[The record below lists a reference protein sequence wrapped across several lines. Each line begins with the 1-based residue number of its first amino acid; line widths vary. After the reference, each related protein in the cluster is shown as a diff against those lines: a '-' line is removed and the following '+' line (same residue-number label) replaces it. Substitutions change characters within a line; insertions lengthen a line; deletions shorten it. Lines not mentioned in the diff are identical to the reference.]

1 MSVSGKKTR
10 QMASTVRTI
19 LVAIAIV
26 VSAMPVYS
34 AHAAPESA
42 RPEVLTAAQS
52 VLAVV
57 GSQGADLLDAPNG
70 KVVES
75 LTTGTIVT
83 AQGRSGDNQWVV
95 GTTGSGKVGWIAA
108 EDLVIFGIESLPVMM
123 ESAPAPGGAP
133 AASSAADAP
142 TPTALPPTPTPVPP
156 TPVPPTPTPVPP
168 TPTPVPP
175 TPTPVPPTPTPVP
188 PTPTPEAPAATQAS
202 PTATPRTTRVIQSAP
217 VSEVIAVVGAD
228 GADLLST
235 PGGSK
240 QRTLPV
246 GSAMTANGRSGDGA
260 WLRVR
265 LSNAINGWVGT
276 EQVVVFNVDALPVVD
291 GFQKTAAAPAAPVD
305 VTATEV
311 ISETISE
318 TGATEEMAASE
329 TITQTAPVT
338 VPEALTAA
346 VVEAPLVDSASA
358 QVAARPAP
366 PNDGRPTAV
375 VQMTDSRL
383 NIRSGPGVEY
393 GIVGKAQPREAFTL
407 LGRNEAGDW
416 LQIELP
422 ENEGGLGWVAARF
435 VTTST
440 PVQELPVSSD
450 VSKAAPVAAMPA
462 PAPASSAA
470 PTPASATEPVQTDAA
485 PAPAVAP
492 PSVVKTGPTGLSGK
506 IVFQDGNNNIFLYNL
521 ASGELRQ
528 LTTGYDPAFS
538 PDGSKVAFNRGGG
551 ADNGIYVIN
560 IDGSGE
566 RKIWGEGEILRAP
579 KWSPDGKWIVF
590 SRLAGSYK
598 CFDLEFIGCK
608 SLKQLIREFPFLIFP
623 EARRAF
629 LKDAERKEF
638 PNWGLSRVASDGSG
652 SFRDI
657 VALDSAI
664 APDWNEAGIVYQS
677 AAGIEVTQ
685 DKPVAE
691 TRAVFQEDWDWDPD
705 WQPNGGRIL
714 FQSKEGSH
722 WEIWSVTPE
731 GTGIFAL
738 TRPETTLVDQLPS
751 NTAPAWSPD
760 GKSVVYVSNRQADE
774 EAGAWR
780 LWTMDA
786 GGGNKRPLPIDVPIE
801 YTFGT
806 EQMADWGR

>member
-1 MSVSGKKTR
+1 
-10 QMASTVRTI
+10 
-19 LVAIAIV
+19 
-26 VSAMPVYS
+26 
-34 AHAAPESA
+34 
-42 RPEVLTAAQS
+42 
-52 VLAVV
+52 
-57 GSQGADLLDAPNG
+57 
-70 KVVES
+70 
-75 LTTGTIVT
+75 
-83 AQGRSGDNQWVV
+83 
-95 GTTGSGKVGWIAA
+95 
-108 EDLVIFGIESLPVMM
+108 
-123 ESAPAPGGAP
+123 
-133 AASSAADAP
+133 
-142 TPTALPPTPTPVPP
+142 
-156 TPVPPTPTPVPP
+156 
-168 TPTPVPP
+168 
-175 TPTPVPPTPTPVP
+175 
-188 PTPTPEAPAATQAS
+188 
-202 PTATPRTTRVIQSAP
+202 

-228 GADLLST
+228 GADLFFA
-235 PGGSK
+235 PDGSK

-246 GSAMTANGRSGDGA
+246 GTAMTVDGRSRDGA

-265 LSNAINGWVGT
+265 MANAASGWVDA
-276 EQVVVFNVDALPVVD
+276 ESVVVFNVDGLPVID
-291 GFQKTAAAPAAPVD
+291 GLQQVAAAPAEMTPSEPISETVAAEEMPVSETVTQSVSMTVTQTTS
-305 VTATEV
+305 VTATEPV
-311 ISETISE
+311 SE
-318 TGATEEMAASE
+318 G
-329 TITQTAPVT
+329 
-338 VPEALTAA
+338 
-346 VVEAPLVDSASA
+346 SARRSLRQSLHRWPHA
-358 QVAARPAP
+358 HTPQ
-366 PNDGRPTAV
+366 NDGRPTAV

-383 NIRSGPGVEY
+383 NIRSGPGVDY
-393 GIVGKAQPREAFTL
+393 SIVGKARSRVKHSLCWHATRPAIGCRSNCQRT
-407 LGRNEAGDW
+407 R
-416 LQIELP
+416 
-422 ENEGGLGWVAARF
+422 GGFGWVAARF
-435 VTTST
+435 VTTSA

-450 VSKAAPVAAMPA
+450 ISAAPARAAVVTPPVVAVAA
-462 PAPASSAA
+462 PAPASAAAPQIDAASAA
-470 PTPASATEPVQTDAA
+470 PASA
-485 PAPAVAP
+485 VAQ

-506 IVFQDGNNNIFLYNL
+506 IVFQDGNNNIYLYNL
-521 ASGELRQ
+521 VAGELRR

-560 IDGSGE
+560 VDGSGE

-598 CFDLEFIGCK
+598 CYDVEFIGCK
-608 SLKQLIREFPFLIFP
+608 SLKQLIQDFPFLIFP

-629 LKDAERKEF
+629 LKDVERKEF

-801 YTFGT
+801 YTFAT

>member
-1 MSVSGKKTR
+1 MVLT
-10 QMASTVRTI
+10 ACII
-19 LVAIAIV
+19 LVAMVITA
-26 VSAMPVYS
+26 SALPVY
-34 AHAAPESA
+34 AADAAPASLA
-42 RPEVLTAAQS
+42 PAANPAAQS

-57 GSQGADLLDAPNG
+57 GSQGADMLDAPNG
-70 KVVES
+70 NVVES

-83 AQGRSGDNQWVV
+83 AQGRSSDNQWVV
-95 GTTGSGKVGWIAA
+95 GSTGNGRVGWIAA
-108 EDLVIFGIESLPVMM
+108 DDLVIFGIESLPVMIDN
-123 ESAPAPGGAP
+123 APAPAAP
-133 AASSAADAP
+133 AASGSADAP
-142 TPTALPPTPTPVPP
+142 AAAATPTATAL
-156 TPVPPTPTPVPP
+156 PPTPTPVPP

-175 TPTPVPPTPTPVP
+175 TPTPVPPTPTPVLPTPTPVP
-188 PTPTPEAPAATQAS
+188 PTPTAVAPAATLAS
-202 PTATPRTTRVIQSAP
+202 PTATPRTARVVQSSP

-228 GADLLST
+228 GADLFFA
-235 PGGSK
+235 PDGSK

-246 GSAMTANGRSGDGA
+246 GTAMTVDGRSRDGA

-265 LSNAINGWVGT
+265 MANAASGWVDA
-276 EQVVVFNVDALPVVD
+276 ESVVVFNVDGLPVID
-291 GFQKTAAAPAAPVD
+291 GLQQVAAAPAEMTPSEPISETVAAEEMPVSETVTQSVSMTVTQTTS
-305 VTATEV
+305 VTATEPV
-311 ISETISE
+311 SEAVAPIS
-318 TGATEEMAASE
+318 
-329 TITQTAPVT
+329 
-338 VPEALTAA
+338 AA
-346 VVEAPLVDSASA
+346 VPA
-358 QVAARPAP
+358 QVAARPTP
-366 PNDGRPTAV
+366 QNDGRPTAV

-383 NIRSGPGVEY
+383 NIRSGPGVDY
-393 GIVGKAQPREAFTL
+393 SIVGKAQPREAFTL
-407 LGRNEAGDW
+407 LARNEAGDW

-422 ENEGGLGWVAARF
+422 ENEGGFGWVAARF
-435 VTTST
+435 VTTSA

-450 VSKAAPVAAMPA
+450 ISAAPARAAVVTPPVAVAA
-462 PAPASSAA
+462 PAPASAAAPQIDAASAA
-470 PTPASATEPVQTDAA
+470 PASA
-485 PAPAVAP
+485 VAQ

-506 IVFQDGNNNIFLYNL
+506 IVFQDGNNNIYLYNL
-521 ASGELRQ
+521 VAGELRR

-560 IDGSGE
+560 VDGSGE

-598 CFDLEFIGCK
+598 CYDVEFIGCK
-608 SLKQLIREFPFLIFP
+608 SLKQLIQDFPFLIFP

-629 LKDAERKEF
+629 LKDVERKEF

-801 YTFGT
+801 YTFAT